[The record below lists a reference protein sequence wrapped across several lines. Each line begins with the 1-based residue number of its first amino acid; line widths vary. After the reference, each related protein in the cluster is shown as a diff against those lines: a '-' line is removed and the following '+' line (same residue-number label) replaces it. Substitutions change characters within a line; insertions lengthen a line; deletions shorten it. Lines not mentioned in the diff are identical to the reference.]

1 MTVFY
6 FIVAISILVVIH
18 EYGHFWVARRCGVFV
33 KRFSVGFGKPL
44 WSFYDKQGTEYAIA
58 PIPLGGYVSM
68 LDEREAEVPADQLHM
83 AFNRKSPWQRIA
95 IAAAGPAANFLFA
108 IAAYWFLFLSGL
120 TGLVPVV
127 GDLQQG
133 SPAIIAG
140 VQINDEITAVNGKK
154 TATWEDVNWQLVSLL
169 GETTDIELTLTN
181 PEGAHYNVRVG
192 VENWLAGD
200 EIPDPITAL
209 GIQPRRFKIPVTL
222 AQVQAGGAADRAGLL
237 AKDTIIAANGESVD
251 NWSDWVEVVKQSAQ
265 QLIQLS
271 VLREQKEILLSLTPD
286 TKTAEDGTVY
296 GFVGAMVE
304 IPEYPIDW
312 IRKRQFGVV
321 EALGMGVQK
330 TWETTYFTLASL
342 GKIIAGQLSVKNLS
356 GPVTIAKVAGA
367 TAANGLESFVG
378 FLALLSVSLG
388 VLNLLPIPVLDG
400 GHIFFSLAEI
410 VRGKPLSEKFQMMA
424 VKLGMFLLVG
434 LMLVAFYNDLSRL

>member
-1 MTVFY
+1 MTIFY
-6 FIVAISILVVIH
+6 FIIAISILVVIH

-68 LDEREAEVPADQLHM
+68 LDEREGEVPADQLHM
-83 AFNRKSPWQRIA
+83 AFNRKTPWQRIA
-95 IAAAGPAANFLFA
+95 IAAAGPAANFIFA
-108 IAAYWFLFLSGL
+108 IAAYWFLFVSGL
-120 TGLVPVV
+120 TGLAPVV
-127 GDLQQG
+127 GSIQQG
-133 SPAIIAG
+133 SPAAIAG
-140 VQINDEITAVNGKK
+140 VLVNDEITAVNGKN
-154 TATWEDVNWQLVSLL
+154 TSTWEDVNWQLVSLL

-192 VENWLAGD
+192 VENWLAN
-200 EIPDPITAL
+200 EETPDPITAL

-222 AQVQAGGAADRAGLL
+222 AEVQAGGAAERAGLQV
-237 AKDTIIAANGESVD
+237 KDTIIAANGEPVD
-251 NWSDWVEVVKQSAQ
+251 NWTDWVGIVKAAAGK
-265 QLIQLS
+265 IIEIR
-271 VLREQKEILLSLTPD
+271 VLRNQEEILLNLTPASQ
-286 TKTAEDGTVY
+286 TAEDGTVY

-304 IPEYPIDW
+304 IPEYPADW
-312 IRKRQFGVV
+312 IRKRQFGVL
-321 EALGMGVQK
+321 EGLGMGLQK

-367 TAANGLESFVG
+367 TAASGLESFVG

-410 VRGKPLSEKFQMMA
+410 VRGKPLSEKFQMA
-424 VKLGMFLLVG
+424 AIKLGMFLLVG

>member
-95 IAAAGPAANFLFA
+95 IAAAGPAANFIFA
-108 IAAYWFLFLSGL
+108 IAAYWFLFVSGL

-127 GDLQQG
+127 GSIQQD
-133 SPAIIAG
+133 SPASLAG
-140 VQINDEITAVNGKK
+140 VHVNDEITAVNGKK
-154 TATWEDVNWQLVSLL
+154 TATWEDVNWQLVGLL
-169 GETTDIELTLTN
+169 GETTDIQLTLASID
-181 PEGAHYNVRVG
+181 GAHYDVRVG
-192 VENWLAGD
+192 VENWLAG
-200 EIPDPITAL
+200 EEAPDPITAL

-222 AQVQAGGAADRAGLL
+222 AEVQAGGAAEKAGLI
-237 AKDTIIAANGESVD
+237 AKDTIVSANGESVE
-251 NWSDWVEVVKQSAQ
+251 NWTSWVEVVKSSASKT
-265 QLIQLS
+265 IEIS
-271 VLREQKEILLSLTPD
+271 VLRDQKEITLNLTPESQ
-286 TKTAEDGTVY
+286 TAEDGTQY

-304 IPEYPIDW
+304 IPEYPADW

-321 EALGMGVQK
+321 DGLWMGLQK

-342 GKIIAGQLSVKNLS
+342 GKIVAGQLSVKNLS

-367 TAANGLESFVG
+367 TAASGLESFVG

-424 VKLGMFLLVG
+424 VKLGMFLLIG
-434 LMLVAFYNDLSRL
+434 LMMVAFYNDLSRL

>member
-1 MTVFY
+1 LTIFY
-6 FIVAISILVVIH
+6 FIIAISILVVIH

-68 LDEREAEVPADQLHM
+68 LDEREGEVPADQLHM
-83 AFNRKSPWQRIA
+83 AFNRKTPWQRIA
-95 IAAAGPAANFLFA
+95 IAAAGPAANFIFA
-108 IAAYWFLFLSGL
+108 IAAYWFLFVSGL
-120 TGLVPVV
+120 TGLAPVV
-127 GDLQQG
+127 GSIQQE
-133 SPAIIAG
+133 SPAAIAG
-140 VQINDEITAVNGKK
+140 VLVNDEITAVNGKN
-154 TATWEDVNWQLVSLL
+154 TSTWEDVNWQLVSLL

-192 VENWLAGD
+192 VENWLAN
-200 EIPDPITAL
+200 EETPDPITAL

-222 AQVQAGGAADRAGLL
+222 AEVQAGGAAERAGLQV
-237 AKDTIIAANGESVD
+237 KDTIIAANGEPVD
-251 NWSDWVEVVKQSAQ
+251 NWTDWVGIVKAAAGK
-265 QLIQLS
+265 IIEIR
-271 VLREQKEILLSLTPD
+271 VLRNQEEILLNLTPASQ
-286 TKTAEDGTVY
+286 TAEDGTVY

-304 IPEYPIDW
+304 IPEYPADW
-312 IRKRQFGVV
+312 IRKRQFGVL
-321 EALGMGVQK
+321 EGLGMGLQK

-367 TAANGLESFVG
+367 TAASGLESFVG

-410 VRGKPLSEKFQMMA
+410 VRGKPLSEKFQMA
-424 VKLGMFLLVG
+424 AIKLGMFLLVG

>member
-1 MTVFY
+1 MTIFY
-6 FIVAISILVVIH
+6 FIIAISILVVIH

-68 LDEREAEVPADQLHM
+68 LDEREGEVPADQLHM
-83 AFNRKSPWQRIA
+83 AFNRKTPWQRIA
-95 IAAAGPAANFLFA
+95 IAAAGPAANFIFA
-108 IAAYWFLFLSGL
+108 IAAYWFLFVSGL
-120 TGLVPVV
+120 TGLAPVV
-127 GDLQQG
+127 GSIQQE
-133 SPAIIAG
+133 SPAAIAG
-140 VQINDEITAVNGKK
+140 VLVNDEITAVNGKK
-154 TATWEDVNWQLVSLL
+154 TSTWEDVNWQLVSLL

-192 VENWLAGD
+192 VENWLAN
-200 EIPDPITAL
+200 EETPDPITAL

-222 AQVQAGGAADRAGLL
+222 AEVQAGGAAERAGLL
-237 AKDTIIAANGESVD
+237 VKDTIVAANGEPVD
-251 NWSDWVEVVKQSAQ
+251 NWTDWVGIVKAAADKT
-265 QLIQLS
+265 IEIS
-271 VLREQKEILLSLTPD
+271 VLRNQEEILLNLTPASQ
-286 TKTAEDGTVY
+286 TAEDGTVY

-304 IPEYPIDW
+304 IPEYPADW
-312 IRKRQFGVV
+312 IRKRQFGVL
-321 EALGMGVQK
+321 EGLRMGLQK

-367 TAANGLESFVG
+367 TAASGLESFVG

-410 VRGKPLSEKFQMMA
+410 VRGKPLSEKFQMA
-424 VKLGMFLLVG
+424 AIKLGMFLLVG